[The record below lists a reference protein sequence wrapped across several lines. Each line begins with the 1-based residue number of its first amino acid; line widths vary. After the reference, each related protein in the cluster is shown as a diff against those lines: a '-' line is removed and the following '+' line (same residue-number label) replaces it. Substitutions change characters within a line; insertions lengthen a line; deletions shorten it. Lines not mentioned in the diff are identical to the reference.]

1 MEKSVMT
8 IEQVEDREY
17 LNLLFYYMPTAS
29 LKILRARYVL
39 EYSAREVCEN
49 ADELGLA
56 HYKLTQNRVYSMEKR
71 AIKRLSMLNNNY
83 QTSKEFNY
91 E

>member
-49 ADELGLA
+49 A
-56 HYKLTQNRVYSMEKR
+56 
-71 AIKRLSMLNNNY
+71 RLSMLNNNY